1 MNVLSV
7 EKQRIIELYSSP
19 YFDERI
25 EAFQTGHNIRQCAEL
40 KKTANLYGLNTF
52 VDTVMR
58 YFLKDLTDND
68 APIIYN
74 EGVPFLTQ
82 KEKAYNLALKTIA
95 DPRKLERL
103 LANP

>member
-19 YFDERI
+19 YFDGRI
-25 EAFQTGHNIRQCAEL
+25 EAFQTGHTIRQCTEL
-40 KKTANLYGLNTF
+40 QKAANLYGLNTF

-58 YFLKDLTDND
+58 YFLNELNNTN
-68 APIIYN
+68 APLIYD

-95 DPRKLERL
+95 DPRKLEHL

>member
-1 MNVLSV
+1 MNVLSIK
-7 EKQRIIELYSSP
+7 KQRIIDLYSSP
-19 YFDERI
+19 YFDGRI
-25 EAFQTGHNIRQCAEL
+25 EAFQTGHNIRQCTEL

-58 YFLKDLTDND
+58 YFLNELSNKD
-68 APIIYN
+68 APISYD
-74 EGVPFLTQ
+74 EDMSVLTQ